1 MDKIAIYKILHKV
14 RILAYLKK
22 KKKKKKK
29 NMYIYY
35 IHSGNDIE
43 QMLPYQKFNG
53 GTGTRIVYLF
63 FRVVCCEPLI
73 KKKKK
78 KKKKKYAIC

>member
-1 MDKIAIYKILHKV
+1 
-14 RILAYLKK
+14 
-22 KKKKKKK
+22 
-29 NMYIYY
+29 MYIYY

-78 KKKKKYAIC
+78 NTRYVDRVSAECSPHYGLMALQNIL